1 MYNYKTQG
9 VTVSEDLTPIKS
21 ILTKVSP
28 KIFNH
33 VTSEKNPNII
43 YKHAH
48 MTQKCV

>member
-1 MYNYKTQG
+1 MCFMYNYNTYG

-33 VTSEKNPNII
+33 VTSEKNLLLFIN
-43 YKHAH
+43 
-48 MTQKCV
+48 MNT